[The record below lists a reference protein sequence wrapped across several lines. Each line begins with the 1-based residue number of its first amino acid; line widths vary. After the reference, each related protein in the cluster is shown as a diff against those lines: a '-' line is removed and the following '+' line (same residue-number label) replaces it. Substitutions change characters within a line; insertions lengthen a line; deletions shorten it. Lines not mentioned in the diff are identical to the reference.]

1 MSISH
6 NSAMFFS
13 LTLKNKASFFKREPS
28 QTGHFTS
35 SINSFAHRFIEVE
48 PLSSCWFLI
57 KCEIPSK
64 SILYSRAT
72 PKSFELITNFSFPP
86 FRIISIASSEIVST
100 ASVNLKPYFSPII
113 SNCLKI
119 QEDLYSPKG
128 AKPPFLIDNF
138 GFGIIFLI
146 LISFIVPKPL
156 QSLQAPFGELKENK
170 LGSGF

>member
-6 NSAMFFS
+6 NSVILFS
-13 LTLKNKASFFKREPS
+13 LILKNIASFFNREPS
-28 QTGHFTS
+28 QTGHFIS
-35 SINSFAHRFIEVE
+35 SINAAAQRFMVVE

-72 PKSFELITNFSFPP
+72 PKAVELTTNFSFPP
-86 FRIISIASSEIVST
+86 FKIISIASSEILST
-100 ASVNLKPYFSPII
+100 ASVNLNPYFSPII

-119 QEDLYSPKG
+119 QDDLYSPKG
-128 AKPPFLIDNF
+128 AKPPFFIDNF

-146 LISFIVPKPL
+146 LISFTVPKPL
-156 QSLQAPFGELKENK
+156 Q
-170 LGSGF
+170 